1 MELMEEAVN
10 DLPMDLK
17 DALRI
22 VEDPEVDDESRISLA
37 GAILH
42 VVSSDA
48 AIPGVRGTLQHVG
61 SVLVMRLA
69 LERARE
75 KSPEALA
82 RHAEESPRLLGDLD
96 EELEVARAFL
106 GDGMKILEE
115 VVEKLPEQDF
125 RGHGAKECVHDEE
138 HSTWLYD
145 TVHVSLVEQL
155 EIDEDDVAREIKGA
169 ERIRKSLAARARK

>member
-1 MELMEEAVN
+1 MAVSGSQAR
-10 DLPMDLK
+10 MDLK

-96 EELEVARAFL
+96 DIA
-106 GDGMKILEE
+106 GTIGI
-115 VVEKLPEQDF
+115 Q
-125 RGHGAKECVHDEE
+125 
-138 HSTWLYD
+138 
-145 TVHVSLVEQL
+145 
-155 EIDEDDVAREIKGA
+155 
-169 ERIRKSLAARARK
+169 